1 MSFADEKG
9 KREPALTP
17 GKLSLF
23 DELLAALNR
32 NSPRQVD
39 AE

>member
-1 MSFADEKG
+1 MSFTDEKRE
-9 KREPALTP
+9 REPALTP

-23 DELLAALNR
+23 DELLAVLNG